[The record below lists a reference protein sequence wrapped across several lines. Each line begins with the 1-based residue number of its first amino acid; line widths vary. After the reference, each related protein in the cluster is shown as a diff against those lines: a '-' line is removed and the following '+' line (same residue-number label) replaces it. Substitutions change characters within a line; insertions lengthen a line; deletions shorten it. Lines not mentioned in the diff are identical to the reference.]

1 MSLIADPNVTAPP
14 SDLVRA
20 AARGRLPDWTT
31 VSPKRLAHMGRVAAL
46 MRDWAGRLGLP
57 QGEVDRW
64 TAAGWLHDALRDAD
78 AVALRAAVPT
88 QFRDVHPLLLHG
100 PAAAER
106 LNGDADEEIRDAVR
120 YHTLGFAG
128 FGLLGKALYLA
139 DFMEPGRTF
148 DPAWTASLRA
158 RMPGEMDAVLRE
170 VVDAR
175 VRHVGEGGE
184 VHPVTLAFHRAVTGA
199 RG

>member
-1 MSLIADPNVTAPP
+1 MTLADHAVTAPP

-20 AARGRLPDWTT
+20 AARGRLPQWTT
-31 VSPKRLAHMGRVAAL
+31 VSPKRLAHMGRVAEL
-46 MRDWAGRLGLP
+46 MREWAEALGLSRDD
-57 QGEVDRW
+57 VDRW
-64 TAAGWLHDALRDAD
+64 TAAGWLHDSLRDAD
-78 AVALRAAVPT
+78 VDAMRAEVPAE
-88 QFRDVHPLLLHG
+88 FRDVHPLLLHG

-106 LNGDADEEIRDAVR
+106 LAGDADEEIRDAVR

-128 FGLLGKALYLA
+128 FGTLGKALYLA

-158 RMPGEMDAVLRE
+158 RMPQEMDAVLRE

-184 VHPVTLAFHRAVTGA
+184 VHPLTLAFHRAVTGA
-199 RG
+199 QG